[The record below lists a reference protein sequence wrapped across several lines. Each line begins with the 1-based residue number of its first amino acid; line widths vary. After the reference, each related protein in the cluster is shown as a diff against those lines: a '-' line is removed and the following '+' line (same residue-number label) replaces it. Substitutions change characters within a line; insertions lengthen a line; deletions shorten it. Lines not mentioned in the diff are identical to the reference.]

1 MHGGTTGMAM
11 PLWKAILKLLCCTKL
26 KWTEA
31 AFTDLSH
38 NPKSGLQTILSTRLT
53 IPPPI
58 ELPIMDASAVHAA
71 QIFPENT
78 GLKLQRRAY
87 IVWDEGGPRS
97 ALLVKKS
104 GDRAAAAML
113 EEIGK
118 W

>member
-1 MHGGTTGMAM
+1 M
-11 PLWKAILKLLCCTKL
+11 
-26 KWTEA
+26 
-31 AFTDLSH
+31 
-38 NPKSGLQTILSTRLT
+38 
-53 IPPPI
+53 
-58 ELPIMDASAVHAA
+58 A

-87 IVWDEGGPRS
+87 IVWDEGGPQS

>member
-1 MHGGTTGMAM
+1 MHQNSVDKSSLHRY
-11 PLWKAILKLLCCTKL
+11 LWNGLKT
-26 KWTEA
+26 
-31 AFTDLSH
+31 S
-38 NPKSGLQTILSTRLT
+38 LSTQLT
-53 IPPPI
+53 IPPRI
-58 ELPIMDASAVHAA
+58 ELPVLGASAIHAA

>member
-1 MHGGTTGMAM
+1 MVHQNS
-11 PLWKAILKLLCCTKL
+11 
-26 KWTEA
+26 
-31 AFTDLSH
+31 D
-38 NPKSGLQTILSTRLT
+38 KSSLHTWFWNGLSTSLSTQLT
-53 IPPPI
+53 RPPEI
-58 ELPIMDASAVHAA
+58 GLRVLGASAVHAA

>member
-1 MHGGTTGMAM
+1 MAL
-11 PLWKAILKLLCCTKL
+11 PC
-26 KWTEA
+26 
-31 AFTDLSH
+31 LS
-38 NPKSGLQTILSTRLT
+38 
-53 IPPPI
+53 
-58 ELPIMDASAVHAA
+58 ASATQRACAAA